1 MHLFEHLV
9 LKASVIMREQSRA
22 MAVWRRRSRDGA
34 RSTEGTWLR
43 SGVIAVLILLTACGE
58 HNDNPTALESPPL
71 VGGGDFPLVYVRR
84 AGHAIG
90 NPTDG
95 VTFIP
100 GGDLFFRNLASP
112 SATEHNVTAIYTQ
125 GAGDVSDPEASFD
138 GRTVIFSMRGPNDPT
153 WDIWEFDVTTR
164 LLRRLIA
171 DPDVAARGDDVD
183 PAYLPDG
190 RIIFSSNRQETAR
203 ARLRSA
209 SIDDFIYLDEAQHE
223 SALVLHVMNSDGTA
237 ITQLSSGQSH
247 ERNPTVLAT
256 GEIMFARWDQAGP
269 RNQYSIYVIN
279 PDGSVLDILYGA
291 HSPGNSFLQPRE
303 MADGRLITALMPL
316 AGTHEGGAVAL
327 IDIRNH
333 AENGDNPAQGFG
345 QTQATF
351 KPVALDTRVN
361 TTGRYTTPYPL
372 WDGTARVLVSWSPS
386 LAQAAFDPLT
396 GAPFEIEGEPSYGIY
411 LLNLDD
417 KSLRPVVLGGAGIA
431 ITDPIPLF
439 PRAKPN
445 LIEPKSRDPQL
456 IASNKGIINVKSVY
470 DTDQFGYIAQP
481 FLAPGESIPTV
492 PAPAG
497 DPRLQIADL
506 TRLKNPFETPA
517 AQRPARFVR
526 VSKAV
531 PTPPGLTRQF
541 LGTTGF
547 EMQQLL
553 GYAEIEPDGSFKIE
567 VPADT
572 PLAIAVLDSE
582 GRAFAPHT
590 SWLQVRPGE
599 TRTCNGCHN
608 PRRTA
613 PLNVAPITGNHAD
626 LFGANAGDRIHVH
639 PGVTAE
645 GVLRALD
652 PEGDPLTYR
661 IIDAPSQGTVVITN
675 ATSGSFTYTA
685 RPDAAIGADVFTWRA
700 NDGKS
705 DSNTAIMTVN
715 IHEPP
720 SANAGESMA
729 ETRVRYFA
737 ETAVLNPDIEYQDVW
752 GARSNTCIF
761 IRYARNRL
769 CTPDADPVQDLT
781 TPAPSDGIIN
791 YPDHI
796 QPLWTKDRGVGTC
809 TQCHNNSDP
818 GNPLSVGLDLS
829 AATGPLGYHVS
840 YELLTLGRVEYSD
853 TGAAKTLIV
862 DEQPRLQRTPALI
875 TPGASRSSF
884 LIEKLYEQEL
894 TAERALT
901 MTVDHR
907 GFLNR
912 AERRLIVE
920 WIDLGAQYYNDPFG
934 PDSNGNGIRNVDEVR
949 GQVSGLDPVVFR
961 DAVHPILM
969 ARCGLCHRPTG
980 PQDPAQPSPLPPVNQ
995 FILSGQA
1002 GRDFNSVRA
1011 VLTDISDPSNSALL
1025 KRPASDGSPGQPP
1038 HPVVTS
1044 ATDPARRGPVL
1055 NPTQPLDGTV
1065 ADDYQKILAWISAR
1079 QL

>member
-1 MHLFEHLV
+1 MQLNQHLV
-9 LKASVIMREQSRA
+9 PQASVTIRERIQT
-22 MAVWRRRSRDGA
+22 MAASQRRPWSLA
-34 RSTEGTWLR
+34 RSSWCTFFQRGL
-43 SGVIAVLILLTACGE
+43 IAALIILTACGE
-58 HNDNPTALESPPL
+58 HNDNPTALETPPL
-71 VGGGDFPLVYVRR
+71 VGGGDFPMVYVRR
-84 AGHAIG
+84 ASHAIG

-112 SATEHNVTAIYTQ
+112 SAAEHNVTAVYTQ

-138 GRTVIFSMRGPNDPT
+138 GRKVIFSMRGPNDPT
-153 WDIWEFDVTTR
+153 WDIWEFDVATR
-164 LLRRLIA
+164 LLRRLIS
-171 DPDVAARGDDVD
+171 DPDIAARGDDVD

-190 RIIFSSNRQETAR
+190 RIVFSSNRQETAR
-203 ARLRSA
+203 ARLQSE
-209 SIDDFIYLDEAQHE
+209 STDDFAYLDESQHE
-223 SALVLHVMNSDGTA
+223 AALLLHVMNSDGTA

-256 GEIMFARWDQAGP
+256 GEIMFARWDHVGA

-303 MADGRLITALMPL
+303 MPDGRLITSLMPL
-316 AGTHEGGAVAL
+316 AGTHEGGALVL
-327 IDIRNH
+327 IDIRSH
-333 AENGDNPAQGFG
+333 AENGDNSSLGEG

-372 WDGTARVLVSWSPS
+372 WDGTGRVLVSWSPS
-386 LAQAAFDPLT
+386 LAESTFDPLT
-396 GAPFEIEGEPSYGIY
+396 GAPIEVEGTPAYGIY
-411 LLNLDD
+411 LLNLED
-417 KSLRPVVLGGAGIA
+417 KSLRPIVLGGADAA
-431 ITDPIPLF
+431 ITDPIALF

-445 LIEPKSRDPQL
+445 LIEAKTRDPQL
-456 IASNKGIINVKSVY
+456 IAANKGIINVKSVY
-470 DTDQFGYIAQP
+470 DTDQFGYVAQP

-492 PAPAG
+492 AAPAG
-497 DPRLQIADL
+497 DARLEIADL
-506 TRLKNPFETPA
+506 TRLKNPFQTPA
-517 AQRPARFVR
+517 GQRPARFVR

-567 VPADT
+567 VPAET

-590 SWLQVRPGE
+590 NWLQVRPGE

-608 PRRTA
+608 PRRAA
-613 PLNVAPITGNHAD
+613 PVNVAPITGNHAD
-626 LFGANAGDRIHVH
+626 LFGASSGDRIHVH

-645 GVLRALD
+645 GILRALD

-661 IIDAPSQGTVVITN
+661 IIDAPSQGTVVITDDK
-675 ATSGSFTYTA
+675 AGSFTYTA
-685 RPDAAIGADVFTWRA
+685 RPDAAIGPDIFTWRA

-729 ETRVRYFA
+729 ETRVRYFF

-752 GARSNTCIF
+752 GARTNSCIY
-761 IRYARNRL
+761 IRYAFNRL
-769 CTPDADPVQDLT
+769 CTPDADPAQDLT
-781 TPAPSDGIIN
+781 TPAPTDGIIN

-796 QPLWTKDRGVGTC
+796 QPLWTKDRGEGTC
-809 TQCHNNSDP
+809 TQCHNDSSP
-818 GNPLSVGLDLS
+818 GNPLSIGLDLS
-829 AATGPLGYHVS
+829 DTPGPLGYAVS
-840 YELLTLGRVEYSD
+840 YELLTLGRVEYSE
-853 TGAAKTLIV
+853 TGSAKILMI
-862 DEQPRLQRTPALI
+862 DEQPRLARASALVV
-875 TPGASRSSF
+875 PGASRSSY
-884 LIEKLYEQEL
+884 LVEKLYEQEL
-894 TAERALT
+894 TAERLVT

-920 WIDLGAQYYNDPFG
+920 WIDLGAQYYNEPFG
-934 PDSNGNGIRNVDEVR
+934 PDSNGNGVRNLNEVR

-980 PQDPAQPSPLPPVNQ
+980 PQDPARPSPLPPVNQ

-1011 VLTDISDPSNSALL
+1011 VLTDVTDPSNSALL

-1044 ATDPARRGPVL
+1044 ATDPARSGPVF
-1055 NPTQPLDGTV
+1055 NPTQPLDGAV
-1065 ADDYQKILAWISAR
+1065 ADDYQKILSWISAR